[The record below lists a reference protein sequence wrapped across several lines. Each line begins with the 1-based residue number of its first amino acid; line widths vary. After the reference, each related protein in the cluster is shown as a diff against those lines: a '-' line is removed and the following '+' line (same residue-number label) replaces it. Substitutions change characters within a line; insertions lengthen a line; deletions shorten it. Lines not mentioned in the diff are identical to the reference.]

1 MKRLRSLVILALPLA
16 LAVVPLRAGEKA
28 VYQTGK
34 LVDLRCESTGSG
46 AARAQGSF
54 CLAVEV
60 GDMTYL
66 LRREAYWRWSYEPTD
81 FVVGDPVEIKIK
93 GNDMYLKKS
102 KGGDLKTY
110 ITRRERNAPDKKP
123 ITCALPVCKR
133 IEEVF
138 GWMKSIGLL
147 RKLRHRGL
155 ERVGWMFTF
164 TAAAYN
170 LVRIR
175 NLTRCTLRPQRA

>member
-1 MKRLRSLVILALPLA
+1 MKRFRLFMVVALALSACP
-16 LAVVPLRAGEKA
+16 VQAGEKA

-34 LVDLRCESTGSG
+34 LVDLRREGTGSG

-102 KGGDLKTY
+102 KGGDLK
-110 ITRRERNAPDKKP
+110 
-123 ITCALPVCKR
+123 
-133 IEEVF
+133 
-138 GWMKSIGLL
+138 
-147 RKLRHRGL
+147 
-155 ERVGWMFTF
+155 
-164 TAAAYN
+164 
-170 LVRIR
+170 
-175 NLTRCTLRPQRA
+175 